1 MDVER
6 LCKLIEVIRETWNR
20 LAITI
25 KEVMSALQK
34 AFEHDNNVIKKGTSR
49 TSPKK
54 YGRSLVSNIRTRSC
68 LRKYH
73 YIPTVRKNLPYQRRR
88 F

>member
-1 MDVER
+1 MDIES
-6 LCKLIEVIRETWNR
+6 LCKLIEVIREAWNR

-34 AFEHDNNVIKKGTSR
+34 TFEHNDDKIKKGTSW

-54 YGRSLVSNIRTRSC
+54 YGRSLVNSTRPRSC
-68 LRKYH
+68 SKKYH